1 MDLSV
6 TPVAQF
12 GTLATHGSPLDGRRQ
27 GQDSGHNARQQAM
40 HINVQQQA
48 AQSVPQSV
56 VVPPHGGQVRPV
68 EAGKNA
74 NRARNN
80 GQQTQPDLAQA
91 AANVQDQTAA
101 SASRAVATRYAL
113 QSGQYGPI
121 FSGYG
126 ATGTPQR
133 GFGAKPSP
141 QAMQQASTVYASM
154 ERQGVMTKALAP
166 WGTGISLHI

>member
-40 HINVQQQA
+40 HVNVQEQTA
-48 AQSVPQSV
+48 QSV

-80 GQQTQPDLAQA
+80 GQQAQPDLAQA
-91 AANVQDQTAA
+91 AANVQNQSAA

-133 GFGAKPSP
+133 AFGARPSP
-141 QAMQQASTVYASM
+141 QAMQQASNAYASM

-166 WGTGISLHI
+166 WGTGISFQV

>member
-27 GQDSGHNARQQAM
+27 GQDSGHDARQQAM
-40 HINVQQQA
+40 HVNVQQQA
-48 AQSVPQSV
+48 AQSVI
-56 VVPPHGGQVRPV
+56 VPPHGGQVRPV

-74 NRARNN
+74 NKAQNN
-80 GQQTQPDLAQA
+80 GQQPQPDLAQT
-91 AANVQDQTAA
+91 AANVQNQAAA
-101 SASRAVATRYAL
+101 SASQAVATRYAL
-113 QSGQYGPI
+113 QSGAYGHI

-133 GFGAKPSP
+133 TFGSQPSP
-141 QAMQQASTVYASM
+141 QAMQQASNAYAFM
-154 ERQGVMTKALAP
+154 DRQGVMTKALAP
-166 WGTGISLHI
+166 WGTGISFQV